1 MNTCVSQQRTR
12 CNKAQ
17 SSVVL
22 GWCRQAACRSPPHK
36 THWQGRGSAQASPSH
51 DGGKIPAR
59 LAFSTTFYSH
69 PHVTSRI
76 VQACCCCLLSCGTA
90 TERFVMADIHTAAR
104 NGDMAAVVEVV
115 SSDPTTVTKTDK
127 HSRCAGW
134 RALVAGRHLSFLCLH
149 RTALHLAAFAGRAEI
164 ARLLVSFGF
173 VGLMH
178 S

>member
-1 MNTCVSQQRTR
+1 MEGRFQ
-12 CNKAQ
+12 
-17 SSVVL
+17 L
-22 GWCRQAACRSPPHK
+22 GLLFLLFSILIH
-36 THWQGRGSAQASPSH
+36 SH
-51 DGGKIPAR
+51 CH
-59 LAFSTTFYSH
+59 L
-69 PHVTSRI
+69 RI
-76 VQACCCCLLSCGTA
+76 VHARCCCLLSCGIA
-90 TERFVMADIHTAAR
+90 TERVVMADIHTAAR

-115 SSDPTTVTKTDK
+115 SSDPTTVKKTDK